1 MLVAFSG
8 IKTLSDQAG
17 YSEGTNYDWSVSKS
31 ITVDQNDMV
40 RAAEQIDHHQQR
52 AIVQA
57 ALLGASGRRL
67 VPARASAGSWPSW
80 MRTVHWRP
88 SAAMTSDDEP
98 PSRPRRGLLRTADSV
113 HWRPSAA
120 VTSDDE
126 PPSRPRRGLLR
137 TADSTLPVT
146 ADPFY
151 APAPYAPYAG
161 FSWDWA
167 LNLVYTNRA
176 TAVRATCSRRSGF
189 RPCARSRR
197 SSSPPHGMAS

>member
-98 PSRPRRGLLRTADSV
+98 PSRPRRGLLRTADS
-113 HWRPSAA
+113 
-120 VTSDDE
+120 
-126 PPSRPRRGLLR
+126 
-137 TADSTLPVT
+137 TLPVT

-189 RPCARSRR
+189 RPCARSRT